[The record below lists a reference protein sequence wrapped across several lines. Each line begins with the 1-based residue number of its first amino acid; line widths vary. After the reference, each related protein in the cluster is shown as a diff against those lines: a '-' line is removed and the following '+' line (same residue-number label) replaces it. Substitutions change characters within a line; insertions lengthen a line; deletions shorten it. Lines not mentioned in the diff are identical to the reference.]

1 MTETTLDH
9 SLDYIIRLTYPFP
22 HLAQARVLP
31 ALLDPWCP
39 PYLRTPLVTP
49 QRNFTCT
56 ENLLC
61 VPALAQYYSSL
72 LQAACFDTFAATTW

>member
-1 MTETTLDH
+1 MTETTRDH

-22 HLAQARVLP
+22 HLAQAQVLP
-31 ALLDPWCP
+31 ALLDCCP

-72 LQAACFDTFAATTW
+72 LQAACFDTFAATTC